1 MFSDMDRS
9 GRRTLVFFSL
19 LIINTISGIVGGLG
33 IAYAGNLNTDNHQI
47 LGLIFCFIAVV
58 ILLTSGFVVILHR
71 ERERSAEEQFPV

>member
-9 GRRTLVFFSL
+9 GRRTLLFFIL
-19 LIINTISGIVGGLG
+19 LTINTISGIVGGLG
-33 IAYAGNLNTDNHQI
+33 IAYAGNLNTDNHQT
-47 LGLIFCFIAVV
+47 LGLIFCFIAAL